1 MPLSEAAYRMT
12 NYGSQSMIG
21 ELKGVLLKRP
31 QEAFVD
37 QANVAA
43 QWRALNYLGEP
54 DYATATAQHE
64 QFAGLLRRF
73 GAELCYLPHNAGTTL
88 DSVYTHDPILV
99 AKRGAILCSM
109 GKPARRAEPAA
120 AGAFVQSLGIPILG
134 EITGTGLL
142 EGGDVLFIDERTVAV
157 GEGYRTNAEG
167 IRQLRAL
174 LGEEVDEV
182 LSAPLPHWTGPD
194 DCLHLMSNISLL
206 DRDLAVVYSRLL
218 PVPFRQWLIARGFQ
232 LVDVPDEEYPSMGC
246 NVLAVAPR
254 QCIMIAGNPVTQAR
268 LEAAGAR
275 VWTYEGSDISIKGAG
290 GPTCLTRPFWRE

>member
-1 MPLSEAAYRMT
+1 MT
-12 NYGSQSMIG
+12 NYGCQSMVG

-31 QEAFVD
+31 QEAYID
-37 QANVAA
+37 QARVVE

-54 DYATATAQHE
+54 DYATAAAQHE
-64 QFAGLLRRF
+64 QLAGLLSRF
-73 GAELCYLPHNAGTTL
+73 GVEVCYLPTSAETTL
-88 DSVYTHDPILV
+88 DSVYTHDPMLV
-99 AKRGAILCSM
+99 VRHGAILCSM

-120 AGAFVQSLGIPILG
+120 AGAFLQKLGIPLLG
-134 EITGTGLL
+134 QITGEGLL
-142 EGGDVLFIDERTVAV
+142 EGGDVVFMDEYTVAV

-174 LGEEVDEV
+174 LGEDVDEV
-182 LSAPLPHWTGPD
+182 ISVPLPHWTGPD
-194 DCLHLMSNISLL
+194 DCLHLMSNLSLL

-218 PVPFRQWLIARGFQ
+218 PVPFRQWLIARGIQ
-232 LVDVPDEEYPSMGC
+232 LVEVPDEEYMSMAC

-268 LEAAGAR
+268 LEAAGAK

-290 GPTCLTRPFWRE
+290 GPTCLTRPFWRG